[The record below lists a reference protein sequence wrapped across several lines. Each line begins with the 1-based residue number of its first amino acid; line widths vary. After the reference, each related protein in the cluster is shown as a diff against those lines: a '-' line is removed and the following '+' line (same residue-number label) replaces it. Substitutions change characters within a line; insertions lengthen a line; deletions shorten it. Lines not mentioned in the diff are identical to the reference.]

1 MPKRQKCFFNE
12 HTFGL
17 LRFLKKIKLIK
28 IIIERIIKQLFRD
41 RNKTE
46 FMVFLLYLSYSIN
59 ERWLLSPSA
68 YRTMTTT
75 MVMMTMMIII
85 TII

>member
-1 MPKRQKCFFNE
+1 M
-12 HTFGL
+12 
-17 LRFLKKIKLIK
+17 KLIK
-28 IIIERIIKQLFRD
+28 IIIARIIEQLFRD
-41 RNKTE
+41 CNKTE

-59 ERWLLSPSA
+59 ERWLLSPST

-75 MVMMTMMIII
+75 MVMMAMMIII